1 MRLWDRGAQPERT
14 ALAWSRT
21 SLALVGAGLA
31 CVKLAPTVL
40 GALLATAVVCAAL
53 VLHLMRIQPR
63 RRSRFEQ
70 LVEGR
75 SVADPASILIATG
88 TTVLLAAVGLV
99 FSLS

>member
-1 MRLWDRGAQPERT
+1 MRLWDPGAQPERT

-21 SLALVGAGLA
+21 SLSLVGAGLA

-40 GALLATAVVCAAL
+40 GALLAAAVVCAAL
-53 VLHLMRIQPR
+53 VLQLMRIQPR

-70 LVEGR
+70 LTEGR
-75 SVADPASILIATG
+75 SVADPASILLATG
-88 TTVLLAAVGLV
+88 TTVLIAVVGLV